1 MNSVKYLV
9 IGGGVS
15 GLAFANFVKSDD
27 YLILEK
33 ENELGGYCRTIYQDD
48 FIWDFAGHF
57 FHFATDTLKDFF
69 KRKIQK
75 NELVERT
82 KITKIF
88 FDDDFVDFPFQSNIH
103 QLSKDKFQD
112 CLYDLYFREDKVDYI
127 SFLDMLYAKFGK
139 SITEYFL
146 KPYNEK
152 LYACDLNKLDVDA
165 MGRFFPYANLE
176 QVIRSFKKQ
185 SVASYNSSFLY
196 PKKGAK
202 VFVNALASEIVKE
215 KISLNETVISIN
227 LNNKIA
233 KTNHREI
240 KFDYL
245 INTSP
250 LNDLMELVN
259 NKIIQSNAKSLTY
272 NKVLVLN
279 LGFNKKSDIQDAHWL
294 YFPQKEINFYR
305 IGFYDNILKSDRLS
319 LYVEIGYKPEDKVN
333 IDEQL
338 HLTLESLKKTKIITD
353 HELISYC
360 SIIMDPA
367 YVHVSEESNDI
378 KNITLNEFSKHKIY
392 SIGRYGDWK
401 YCSIEDSML
410 DAIKLAEKIS

>member
-1 MNSVKYLV
+1 MSKVKYLIV
-9 IGGGVS
+9 GGGVS

-33 ENELGGYCRTIYQDD
+33 ENELGGFCRTIYQDG
-48 FIWDFAGHF
+48 FVWDFAGHF

-69 KRKIQK
+69 KKKIDPS
-75 NELVERT
+75 ELVERT
-82 KITKIF
+82 KETKVF
-88 FDDDFVDFPFQSNIH
+88 FDDAFVDFPFQSNIH
-103 QLSKDKFQD
+103 QLSKDKFQE
-112 CLYDLYFREDKVDYI
+112 CLYDLYFREDKAVYT

-152 LYACDLNKLDVDA
+152 LYACDLNELDVDA

-202 VFVNALASEIVKE
+202 VFVDALASEIPKDN
-215 KISLNETVISIN
+215 IALNEFVVSID
-227 LNNKIA
+227 LNEKVA

-240 KFDYL
+240 KFEQL
-245 INTSP
+245 INSSP
-250 LNDLMELVN
+250 LNSFMKLVSDPV
-259 NKIIQSNAKSLTY
+259 IQSNAKALSY
-272 NKVLVLN
+272 NKVLVFN
-279 LGFNKKSDIQDAHWL
+279 LGFNKKSDIKDTHWL
-294 YFPQKEINFYR
+294 YFPQEDINFYR

-319 LYVEIGYKPEDKVN
+319 LYVEIGYQPEDEVN
-333 IDEQL
+333 IEEQL
-338 HLTLESLKKTKIITD
+338 TLTLDSLKKTNVITD
-353 HELISYC
+353 HELVSYC

-378 KNITLNEFSKHKIY
+378 KKITFNELSKHDIY

-401 YCSIEDSML
+401 YCSIEDSMV
-410 DAIKLAEKIS
+410 DAIELAEKIS